1 MINKLYTVVALW
13 CATTMCL
20 IAQTT
25 NPYAPKWTKEGYY
38 YTANAE
44 NTESTLTISAKAF
57 IDGVPCDSAYEIGV
71 FVGDRCVVRNNI
83 YSSERYYERHGYYT
97 TLNVKANRN
106 EILSFRIYDHRN
118 NVEVAV
124 NEPPATI
131 VFTAEAN
138 YGLLAQE
145 LYKLTFN
152 KSTSHRAEALEL
164 TDATDL
170 PFEGSQYGITADGI
184 ACSYTRNA
192 YLDGGYETIVLPF
205 DAEIEEMKAA
215 GFAFEKLE
223 TITETSI
230 RFVELEEDE
239 ILKAGVAYI
248 FRYAGTPSDDRME
261 VTFTGRQNKI
271 TDALVNND
279 GWTGTFSAMDGSQIA
294 GKYILNISG
303 SMMQKAGS
311 GASLSPY
318 HAYFEAPQGVN
329 MSRMMVI
336 HNGKA
341 TGIESISGNGNDDSR
356 TFDLSGRAVNTT
368 HYKGIVISN
377 RKKVFVK

>member
-1 MINKLYTVVALW
+1 MLKKLFTVVALL
-13 CATTMCL
+13 CATTVIL
-20 IAQTT
+20 QAQNV
-25 NPYAPKWTKEGYY
+25 NPSWAKNKDFHF
-38 YTANAE
+38 NAINR
-44 NTESTLTISAKAF
+44 NTEGNFQMTVKVTI
-57 IDGVPCDSAYEIGV
+57 DEVRCDSAFEIGV
-71 FVGDRCVVRNNI
+71 FCEDECVLAKALMTNKKLFDI
-83 YSSERYYERHGYYT
+83 HYFYSQYVVNGEKGEKY
-97 TLNVKANRN
+97 N
-106 EILSFRIYDHRN
+106 FRLYDHRN
-118 NVEVAV
+118 NVEVLSADVPDEVEFSNDAV
-124 NEPPATI
+124 LGSLND
-131 VFTAEAN
+131 
-138 YGLLAQE
+138 GLYELA
-145 LYKLTFN
+145 FRN
-152 KSTSHRAEALEL
+152 SSTHRASLQLDDE
-164 TDATDL
+164 TNL
-170 PFEGSQYGITADGI
+170 PYSGTQYSITADGI

-215 GFAFEKLE
+215 GFVFEKLE

-230 RFVELEEDE
+230 RFVELEEDD

-261 VTFTGRQNKI
+261 VTFTGRPNKI

-303 SMMQKAGS
+303 TMMQKAGS

-329 MSRMMVI
+329 MSRMVVT
-336 HNGKA
+336 HNGI
-341 TGIESISGNGNDDSR
+341 TTDIESISGNGNDDSR
-356 TFDLSGRAVNTT
+356 TFDLSGRDVNTT